1 MHGSVHASDAVW
13 QQGILH
19 PSNTLRDPQQPTDF
33 PPAEQAGPFRFV
45 PNRFTRKQ

>member
-1 MHGSVHASDAVW
+1 MRGSVHASDAAW
-13 QQGILH
+13 QQGGILH

-33 PPAEQAGPFRFV
+33 PAEQGPFRFV